1 MPTVEILYFA
11 GCPSYR
17 KAREN
22 ALRAIAGAGVKAD
35 LKMTLVL
42 HERDAAALDFRG
54 SPTVRIDGRD
64 IDPEGLG
71 RALEVGLVS
80 RPYRFNGRAFGA
92 PPEPMIREALVR
104 AGGESRPASR

>member
-1 MPTVEILYFA
+1 MEILYFA

-22 ALRAIAGAGVKAD
+22 ALRAIAAAGGEAK
-35 LKMTLVL
+35 LKMTLVR
-42 HERDAAALDFRG
+42 HERDARALDFHG
-54 SPTVRIDGRD
+54 SPSLRIDGRD

-71 RALEVGLVS
+71 RAVEVGLVS

-92 PPEPMIREALVR
+92 PPEAMIGEALVR
-104 AGGESRPASR
+104 AASESGAPLR